1 MSLTLLCML
10 LSGFLCL
17 TNGGN
22 PLQTDVRTKVNLLKS
37 LIYDNTKATVTLDS
51 SALKQ
56 LVHLSSATD
65 SPSSPKR
72 VSFSVNVGSKSLT
85 LGNGQTLKFDAIL
98 TNDGNGYDD
107 RTGVFTCPVAGTYMF
122 VVDAL
127 SYPGL
132 WLFLKVNKKTVAKVN
147 VSSNYKDKPLV
158 QISRTV
164 IVKLK
169 SGDHVQVQNIGNNG
183 FIYYALYSGFSGLLL
198 Y

>member
-51 SALKQ
+51 SAFKQ
-56 LVHLSSATD
+56 LVHLSSD
-65 SPSSPKR
+65 SSSSPKR
-72 VSFSVNVGSKSLT
+72 VSFSASIGSNSLT
-85 LGNGQTLKFDAIL
+85 LGNGQTLKFETIL
-98 TNDGNGYDD
+98 TNDGNAYDD
-107 RTGVFTCPVAGTYMF
+107 RTGVFTCPAAGTYMF

-132 WLFLKVNKKTVAKVN
+132 WLFLKVNEKTVAKVH

-169 SGDHVQVQNIGNNG
+169 SGDHVKVENIGNNG
-183 FIYYALYSGFSGLLL
+183 FIYYKLYSGFSGFLL